1 MAITSDLASK
11 LNKLIQ
17 TKGAIAS
24 SIEEMGVPIPTD
36 APFSEYA
43 NLIQQISKG
52 SSSSGIQLGQ
62 ITEGCSIP
70 IAQLDGFSIFVV
82 AKHNYEPDLN
92 GPGRTLLIKRDP
104 FIMLYWNEDGNAL
117 IDYGS
122 CDLDSYLNNEYLTQY
137 FDPSII
143 EMMGT
148 TKFRYYSQI
157 DNGVS
162 ILERSIFI
170 PSVTEFGVARSD
182 GFSEGESL
190 NIGFLKSVALDD
202 KRAGQWTRSQVG
214 RNLRVFI
221 INHTSLTATSA
232 TVNTYE
238 YAFLPCFTLP
248 SDFHVYN
255 LESETNPTL
264 T

>member
-52 SSSSGIQLGQ
+52 SSSSSVRLGQ
-62 ITEGCSIP
+62 IPEGCSIR

-104 FIMLYWNEDGNAL
+104 FIMLYWNEDGSAHV
-117 IDYGS
+117 DYGS

-137 FDPSII
+137 FDQSII
-143 EMMGT
+143 EMMGM
-148 TKFRYYSQI
+148 TKFRYYSQV
-157 DNGVS
+157 DNGVLIS
-162 ILERSIFI
+162 ERSIFI
-170 PSVTEFGVARSD
+170 PSITEFGVARSD
-182 GFSEGESL
+182 GLSEGESL
-190 NIGFLKSVALDD
+190 NIGFLKSIALDG
-202 KRAGQWTRSQVG
+202 KRTGQWTRSQTG
-214 RNLRVFI
+214 SNFRVFI
-221 INHTSLTATSA
+221 INQTSLVGSSA
-232 TVNTYE
+232 TVNTY
-238 YAFLPCFTLP
+238 YYPFLPCFTLP